1 MALSIPSPSVN
12 SPRAFIGHLQI
23 FGKGVANAPHG
34 GARIFVQI
42 PTVELRENFKC
53 PTRGTR

>member
-1 MALSIPSPSVN
+1 MALSIPSPSVVV
-12 SPRAFIGHLQI
+12 GHLQV
-23 FGKGVANAPHG
+23 FGKRVANAPRG